1 MLDRKDFPEKDGLFE
16 PQVRVRPMKY
26 EDLEAVMGIEVVSFP
41 TPWTFNSFVTE
52 LRDNEYAR
60 YHCLEVAG
68 QVVGYMGLWYILDEG
83 HITNVAIAPEQRGQH
98 LGEYLM
104 KTVMTKMAEE
114 GMERVTL
121 EVRISNAP
129 ARNLYERLG
138 FKAAGVRKGYYA
150 DTQEDAL
157 IMWAEL

>member
-1 MLDRKDFPEKDGLFE
+1 MLDRKDFLEKSGLLD
-16 PQVRVRPMKY
+16 PQVRVRPMGF
-26 EDLEAVMGIEVVSFP
+26 EDLEAVMGIEAVSFP
-41 TPWTFNSFVTE
+41 TPWSLNSFATE

-68 QVVGYMGLWYILDEG
+68 VVVGYMGLWYILDEG
-83 HITNVAIAPEQRGQH
+83 HITNVAIAPERRGQH

-104 KTVMTKMAEE
+104 KTVMAKMAEE

-121 EVRISNAP
+121 EVRVSNTP
-129 ARNLYERLG
+129 ARHLYERLG